1 MDAGDGNLPHGFTG
15 HYTFTNGACQDW
27 SCKEYIG
34 GQDCADPSHWNDRL
48 LENVTSSFTI
58 STCFSQCTTDGTCAA
73 ISGCTDPAAIN
84 HFDAATEDDGSC
96 IYMNESNLP
105 LVQITTDTPILDDP
119 RIVANM
125 KVTNLPSG
133 FNTLG
138 DSPTNTMAKSPSK
151 FGARPHSSS
160 PSNRMPWKPRI
171 PPGPTTTFR

>member
-1 MDAGDGNLPHGFTG
+1 MKHLTLLLLACLAIFQTQAQNVSVTFNLNMSSVANPDVPHLAGGADFGVPGDNPMTDADGDNVWTITVEVPSGYTG
-15 HYTFTNGACQDW
+15 YYTFTNGACQDW

-105 LVQITTDTPILDDP
+105 LVH
-119 RIVANM
+119 
-125 KVTNLPSG
+125 VTAAVRS
-133 FNTLG
+133 
-138 DSPTNTMAKSPSK
+138 
-151 FGARPHSSS
+151 
-160 PSNRMPWKPRI
+160 W
-171 PPGPTTTFR
+171 